1 MDSTIAY
8 LVVLIL
14 GLSLSFNLTLIAVV
28 AIVFNNNQ
36 VAQKATHAL
45 SEVAAKA
52 LDVIGRFWNN
62 AG

>member
-1 MDSTIAY
+1 MDSTIVY
-8 LVVLIL
+8 LVVLTL

-36 VAQKATHAL
+36 VAQQATRAL

-52 LDVIGRFWNN
+52 LDIIEGC
-62 AG
+62 A